1 MKLLYIRV
9 IYGEPE
15 KLPYG
20 ISVLNLENSH
30 PPVNIHFLK
39 KKKKKKKFRGGKKNK
54 KKKNILILKRNPR
67 CGTYLFLLSR
77 RQGG

>member
-39 KKKKKKKFRGGKKNK
+39 KKKKIKKRKIKKKYHNFEMKKGKIK
-54 KKKNILILKRNPR
+54 KIIKKINFYSGNLM
-67 CGTYLFLLSR
+67 
-77 RQGG
+77 